1 MIEDTRATAVS
12 RLAQLSTETQRQ
24 IGEAL
29 LLRVAMPELPV
40 IELSE

>member
-1 MIEDTRATAVS
+1 MIDDTLATAVS
-12 RLAQLSTETQRQ
+12 RLAQLPTETQRQ

-29 LLRVAMPELPV
+29 LLRFAVPEPPV